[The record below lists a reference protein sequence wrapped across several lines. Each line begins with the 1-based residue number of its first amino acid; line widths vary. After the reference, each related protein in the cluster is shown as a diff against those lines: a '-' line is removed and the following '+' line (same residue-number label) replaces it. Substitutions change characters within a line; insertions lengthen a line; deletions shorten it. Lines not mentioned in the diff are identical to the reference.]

1 MNSEMR
7 VLNIMAALIV
17 IPFLVLSCSKDNST
31 APVDDARTPPSF
43 NISSIQTTLVGGD
56 PGIRFR
62 ASSNVRVRLVEIVVT
77 NPNNASI
84 SYSPQGLI
92 VQANQAFDLQEDGT
106 AFFRWSGGWRF
117 KFVGNHE
124 PTGESFDVTQN
135 MSVSAK
141 ELPFIIEGQ

>member
-1 MNSEMR
+1 MNR
-7 VLNIMAALIV
+7 TKRALYIV
-17 IPFLVLSCSKDNST
+17 VALLFVPFMVLSCSDDNST
-31 APVDDARTPPSF
+31 APVDDGPLPPTF
-43 NISSIQTTLVGGD
+43 NISSLQTTLVGGD

-106 AFFRWSGGWRF
+106 AFFKWSGNWRF

-124 PTGESFDVTQN
+124 PGGEAFDVTQQ